1 MPCDIG
7 YRSVAKAKV
16 TAPEPQSFEARVG
29 PPELD
34 ADLLEKLGQED
45 PVFADWLRELDTGPL
60 LGKALERAL
69 RAVRAPKGFELA
81 IRNGRLSVRTTT
93 RSASERTEARRVV
106 SQVGARWQM
115 EVLRVVAELLEF
127 EVVLQSVKENGDDL
141 LVLEGEKPGAEGTV
155 REYLRIKVGAYGEA
169 QVSFEHYKSPED
181 LEADEDRLQGLCDKL
196 GLKLSIQ
203 GRRRSGQP
211 IPEGAVHRHPGKK
224 RGKS

>member
-1 MPCDIG
+1 VPCDIG

-16 TAPEPQSFEARVG
+16 ATPEPQAFEARVA

-45 PVFADWLRELDTGPL
+45 PVFADWLRELDAAPL

-69 RAVRAPKGFELA
+69 QGIRPPQGFEFG
-81 IRNGRLSVRTTT
+81 IRGGRLAVRTTT
-93 RSASERTEARRVV
+93 RSAAERAEARRVV
-106 SQVGARWQM
+106 STVGVRWQL
-115 EVLRVVAELLEF
+115 ELLRIVAELLDF
-127 EVVLQSVKENGDDL
+127 QVEVQSVREDGDEM
-141 LVLEGEKPGAEGTV
+141 LVLEGEKPGAEGAV
-155 REYLRIKVGAYGEA
+155 REYLRIKVGGYGEA
-169 QVSFEHYKSPED
+169 QLSFEHYQSPED
-181 LEADEDRLQGLCDKL
+181 LEADEDRFQGLAQKL
-196 GLKLSIQ
+196 GLKLSVQ

>member
-16 TAPEPQSFEARVG
+16 AAPEPQTFEARVG

-34 ADLLEKLGQED
+34 ADLLGKLGQED
-45 PVFADWLRELDTGPL
+45 PVFAEWLSELDTGPL
-60 LGKALERAL
+60 LEKALERTLQAI
-69 RAVRAPKGFELA
+69 RAPKGFELA
-81 IRNGRLSVRTTT
+81 IRDGRLAARTTART
-93 RSASERTEARRVV
+93 AAERAEARRVV
-106 SQVGARWQM
+106 STVGERWQV
-115 EVLRVVAELLEF
+115 ELLRLVAELLELQV
-127 EVVLQSVKENGDDL
+127 EVQSVRENGDPV

-155 REYLRIKVGAYGEA
+155 REYLRIEVGAYGEA

-181 LEADEDRLQGLCDKL
+181 LEADEDRLQGLAQKL
-196 GLKLSIQ
+196 GLKLSVQ